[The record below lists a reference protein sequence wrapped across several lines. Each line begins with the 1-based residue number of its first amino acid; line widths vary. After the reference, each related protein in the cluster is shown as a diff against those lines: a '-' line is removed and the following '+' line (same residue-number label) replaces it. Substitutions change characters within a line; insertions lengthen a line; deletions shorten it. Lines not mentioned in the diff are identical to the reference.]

1 MATLNDSELVA
12 ALKEDTE
19 RGFRLLMA
27 KYKEA
32 VYWHVR
38 RLVVSHEDA
47 QDAAQETFIRVLL
60 SFRQFKGENSFAV

>member
-27 KYKEA
+27 K
-32 VYWHVR
+32 
-38 RLVVSHEDA
+38 L
-47 QDAAQETFIRVLL
+47 QD
-60 SFRQFKGENSFAV
+60 GE